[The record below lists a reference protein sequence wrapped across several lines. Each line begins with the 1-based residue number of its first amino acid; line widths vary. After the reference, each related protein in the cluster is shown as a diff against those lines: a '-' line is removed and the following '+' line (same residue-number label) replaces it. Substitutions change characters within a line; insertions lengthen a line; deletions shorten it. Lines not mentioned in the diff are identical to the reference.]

1 MTCFVA
7 DDALDYSV
15 ALVLSLYSILSI
27 HVIPLQPVCAQFGV
41 AGNRR
46 QQEGTKFQDLQNRAA
61 QVGGSDKDG
70 MAQMEN
76 MLAEAFNDPE
86 TMKQYEQAM
95 EELSKMTPEELQA
108 QMAEA
113 MKLLSQGDML
123 TEVLKNKEEVI
134 QNLEASGAV
143 PPEELIRY
151 KTDNAYF
158 ELKMRESF
166 EEMQQVF
173 NNPEY
178 LKYAT
183 DAMQNVAELMNNPE
197 KAFAGIAEM
206 MGDMSEDQIEEARLK
221 LLSGGFSDEPM
232 LKDAFDTPEMKEIM
246 RDSKKWSEA
255 VKEGYNNILNTGAKI
270 GKDEL

>member
-1 MTCFVA
+1 MSGGG
-7 DDALDYSV
+7 DA
-15 ALVLSLYSILSI
+15 
-27 HVIPLQPVCAQFGV
+27 
-41 AGNRR
+41 
-46 QQEGTKFQDLQNRAA
+46 
-61 QVGGSDKDG
+61 DG
-70 MAQMEN
+70 MAQMEQ

-108 QMAEA
+108 QMTEA

-123 TEVLKNKEEVI
+123 TEVLKNKEDVI
-134 QNLEASGAV
+134 KNLEASGAV
-143 PPEELIRY
+143 SPEELIRY
-151 KTDNAYF
+151 KTDDAYF

-183 DAMQNVAELMNNPE
+183 DAMQNVAELMKNPE
-197 KAFAGIAEM
+197 SVFAGIAEM
-206 MGDMSEDQIEEARLK
+206 MGDMTDDQIEEARLK
-221 LLSGGFSDEPM
+221 LLSGGFSEDPM
-232 LKDAFDTPEMKEIM
+232 LKDAFDSPEMKEIV
-246 RDSKKWSEA
+246 RDAKKWKEA
-255 VKEGYNNILNTGAKI
+255 VKEGYDNILNTRAKL